1 MVRFVLEIDLAAVAG
16 DPEAELSR
24 ILRYWAGNMKHYPL
38 EPGATE
44 VVSDSAYTPVGRW
57 EITDDAEAE
66 AVPDAV
72 SGAATDAA
80 PGGAIG
86 ADG

>member
-1 MVRFVLEIDLAAVAG
+1 MVRFVLEVDLAAVAG

-24 ILRYWAGNMKHYPL
+24 ILRYWAGNVKHYPL

-57 EITDDAEAE
+57 EITDDA
-66 AVPDAV
+66 VPDA
-72 SGAATDAA
+72 APDPA
-80 PGGAIG
+80 PGGAIST
-86 ADG
+86 DG